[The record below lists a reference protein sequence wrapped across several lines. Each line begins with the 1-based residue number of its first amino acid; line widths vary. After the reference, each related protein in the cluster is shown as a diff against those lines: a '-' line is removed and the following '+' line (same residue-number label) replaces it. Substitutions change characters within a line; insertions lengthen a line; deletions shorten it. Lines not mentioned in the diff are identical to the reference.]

1 MRHWSLLKRD
11 GMDLACRVRIDRR
24 ECWNSNVD
32 YFLANGDGGLL
43 EGGSF
48 LGSEVVTIDELWNGL
63 IVEVVT
69 VEISNS
75 LTSKVV
81 SLEFWNGLF
90 VVIVVTIV
98 VLLVTTFVLA
108 ATSLLLKTYII
119 GCI

>member
-1 MRHWSLLKRD
+1 MN
-11 GMDLACRVRIDRR
+11 LAGRVRIDRR
-24 ECWNSNVD
+24 ECWNSNAD

-43 EGGSF
+43 GGGSF
-48 LGSEVVTIDELWNGL
+48 LGSVEEGVTIVELWNGL
-63 IVEVVT
+63 IVEVFS

-98 VLLVTTFVLA
+98 VLVVTTFVLV